1 MRKIFIA
8 VILLFISAFSI
19 SAQSKWS
26 GNESP
31 TYDELHLTLKQLASK
46 NKEVE
51 LYNMGNSDYGLP
63 IYVCFV
69 NGAGDS
75 TKTFAKAR
83 NETTILINNAIHP
96 GEPDGVNAM
105 LLWLEEWIKAG
116 KKTKDL
122 PVIAFIPA
130 YNVGGMM
137 NRSSTSRANQN
148 GPEEYGFRGNARNL
162 DLNRDFIKMDAE
174 NTFTFAR
181 IFHSLDPD
189 VFVDNHVSNGAD
201 YQYTLTYISSLKE
214 RLAPSIQRL
223 TYEKLIPELKSQLQ
237 KRGTDLFPYVEL
249 KGETPAEGIVA
260 FNDLPRYAM
269 GYASLFHSL
278 SFTVET
284 HMLKPFPERVQ
295 VTKQFMEE
303 LTKWTFD
310 NKKAIELSRK
320 SARGWEK
327 NLNFFKFNYKISEQ
341 KDTILFKGFEHSFPI
356 NETTNLKRLFYD
368 RSKPYKR
375 NIPYYCYAIV
385 QDSVL
390 VPAFYVVGA
399 QEKATIN
406 RLLANNIKFQTL
418 KSDSLIELTV
428 SVVADFKSNSKP
440 YEGHFKHREIQIKQ
454 KTLEMKLKK
463 GDIIIPSKQQGAFFI
478 HSVLQSRAE
487 DSYLSWNFYDSYLQQ
502 KEYFSNY
509 VFIDQIEEILKANPT
524 LKATFEA
531 KKETDSTFRNSEWEQ
546 LYFIYSNSP
555 YFEQT
560 FMRLPVYEKFN

>member
-1 MRKIFIA
+1 MRKLFKSI
-8 VILLFISAFSI
+8 ILVLISAFSI
-19 SAQSKWS
+19 TAQSKWA

-46 NKEVE
+46 NKEIE

-63 IYVCFV
+63 IYVCIV

-75 TKTFAKAR
+75 TKTFAKAK

-148 GPEEYGFRGNARNL
+148 GPEEYGFRGNARNF

-201 YQYTLTYISSLKE
+201 YQYTLTYISSLKA
-214 RLAPSIQRL
+214 RLAPSIQTL
-223 TYEKLIPELKSQLQ
+223 TYEKLIPELKSQLK

-249 KGETPAEGIVA
+249 KGETPVEGIVA

-284 HMLKPFPERVQ
+284 HMLKPFPERVL

-303 LTKWTFD
+303 LTKWTFE

-320 SARGWEK
+320 SAREWEQ
-327 NLNFFKFNYKISEQ
+327 NMNYFKFNYTISEQ
-341 KDTILFKGFEHSFPI
+341 KDSVLFKGFEHSFPM

-368 RSKPYKR
+368 RSKPYVR
-375 NIPYYCYAIV
+375 FIPNFCHSIAK
-385 QDSVL
+385 DSVV
-390 VPAFYVVGA
+390 VPEFYVVGA
-399 QEKATIN
+399 QEKETIL
-406 RLLANNIKFQTL
+406 RLKANTIQFQTL
-418 KSDSLIELTV
+418 AKDSLMELTV
-428 SVVADFKSNSKP
+428 SVVADYKSNSKP

-454 KTLEMKLKK
+454 KKVEIKLKK
-463 GDIIIPSKQQGAFFI
+463 GDILIPSKQKGAFFI

-509 VFIDQIEEILKANPT
+509 VFIDQVAEILKANPE
-524 LKATFEA
+524 LKAKFMA
-531 KKETDSTFRNSEWEQ
+531 KKDSDTNFRNSEWEQ

-560 FMRLPVYEKFN
+560 FMRLPVYEKLN

>member
-1 MRKIFIA
+1 MKKTSFLF
-8 VILLFISAFSI
+8 ILLISAFQLI
-19 SAQSKWS
+19 SQSKWS
-26 GNESP
+26 GNVSP
-31 TYDELHLTLKQLASK
+31 TYEDLHLLLKKLASK
-46 NKEVE
+46 NKEIE

-63 IYVCFV
+63 IYVCIV

-75 TKTFAKAR
+75 IKTFEKAKK
-83 NETTILINNAIHP
+83 ETTILINNAIHP

-105 LLWLEEWIKAG
+105 LFWLEEWIKAG

-122 PVIAFIPA
+122 PIIAFIPA

-137 NRSSTSRANQN
+137 NRSCTSRANQN

-181 IFHSLDPD
+181 IFHGLDPD

-201 YQYTLTYISSLKE
+201 YQYTLTYISSLKA
-214 RLAPSIQRL
+214 RLAPSIQTL
-223 TYEKLIPELKSQLQ
+223 TYEKLIPELKSQLK

-249 KGETPAEGIVA
+249 KGETPVEGIVA

-284 HMLKPFPERVQ
+284 HMLKPFPERVL

-303 LTKWTFD
+303 LTKWTFE

-320 SARGWEK
+320 SAREWEQ
-327 NLNFFKFNYKISEQ
+327 NMNYFKFNYTISEQ
-341 KDTILFKGFEHSFPI
+341 NDSVLFKGFEHSFPM

-368 RSKPYKR
+368 RSKPYER
-375 NIPYYCYAIV
+375 FIPNFCHSIAK
-385 QDSVL
+385 DSVV
-390 VPAFYVVGA
+390 VPEFYVVGA
-399 QEKATIN
+399 QEKETIL
-406 RLLANNIKFQTL
+406 RLKANTIQFQTL
-418 KSDSLIELTV
+418 TKDSLMELTV
-428 SVVADFKSNSKP
+428 SVVADYKSNSKP

-454 KTLEMKLKK
+454 KKVEIKLKK
-463 GDIIIPSKQQGAFFI
+463 GDILIPSKQQGAFFI

-509 VFIDQIEEILKANPT
+509 VFIDQVAEILKANPE
-524 LKATFEA
+524 LKAKFMV
-531 KKETDSTFRNSEWEQ
+531 KKDSDANFRNSEWEQ

-560 FMRLPVYEKFN
+560 FMRLPVYEKLN

>member
-1 MRKIFIA
+1 MKKTSFLF
-8 VILLFISAFSI
+8 ILLISAFQLI
-19 SAQSKWS
+19 SQSKWS
-26 GNESP
+26 GNVSP
-31 TYDELHLTLKQLASK
+31 TYEDLHLLLKKIASK
-46 NKEVE
+46 NKEIE

-63 IYVCFV
+63 IYVCIV

-75 TKTFAKAR
+75 IKTFEKAKK
-83 NETTILINNAIHP
+83 ETTILINNAIHP

-122 PVIAFIPA
+122 PIIAFIPA

-137 NRSSTSRANQN
+137 NRSCTSRANQN

-181 IFHSLDPD
+181 IFHGLDPD

-201 YQYTLTYISSLKE
+201 YQYTLTYISSLKA
-214 RLAPSIQRL
+214 RLAPSIQTL
-223 TYEKLIPELKSQLQ
+223 TYEKLIPVLKSQLQ

-249 KGETPAEGIVA
+249 KGETPAEGIVT

-269 GYASLFHSL
+269 GYASLFHSI

-295 VTKQFMEE
+295 GTKQFMEE
-303 LTKWTFD
+303 LTKWTFE
-310 NKKAIELSRK
+310 NKKEIELSRK
-320 SARGWEK
+320 SAREWEQ
-327 NLNFFKFNYKISEQ
+327 NLNYFKFNFTISDE
-341 KDTILFKGFEHSFPI
+341 KDSILFKGYEHSFPVDEI
-356 NETTNLKRLFYD
+356 TNLKRLYYD
-368 RSKPYKR
+368 RNKPYER
-375 NIPYYCYAIV
+375 FIPNYCHAIAK
-385 QDSVL
+385 DSVV
-390 VPAFYVVGA
+390 VPEFYVVGA
-399 QEKATIN
+399 QEKETIS
-406 RLLANNIKFQTL
+406 RLKANNIQFQTL
-418 KSDSLIELTV
+418 TNDTLMELTV

-454 KTLEMKLKK
+454 KKLKLLVKK
-463 GDIIIPSKQQGAFFI
+463 GDVLIPSKQQGAFFI
-478 HSVLQSRAE
+478 HSVLQSKAE

-509 VFIDQIEEILKANPT
+509 VFIDQVAEILSSNPS
-524 LKATFEA
+524 LKATFME
-531 KKETDSTFRNSEWEQ
+531 KKANDVNFRNSEWEQ
-546 LYFIYSNSP
+546 LYFIYSNST

-560 FMRLPVYEKFN
+560 FMRLPVYEKLD

>member
-1 MRKIFIA
+1 MRKILTTL
-8 VILLFISAFSI
+8 VLLFIVTISAT
-19 SAQSKWS
+19 AQSKWS

-31 TYDELHLTLKQLASK
+31 TYEELHLILKQLASK
-46 NKEVE
+46 HKEIE

-63 IYVCFV
+63 IYVCIV

-75 TKTFAKAR
+75 TKTFVKAK

-105 LLWLEEWIKAG
+105 LLWLEEWIANG
-116 KKTKDL
+116 KKIKNL

-201 YQYTLTYISSLKE
+201 YQYTLTYIASLKE
-214 RLAPSIQRL
+214 RLAPSIQAI
-223 TYEKLIPELKSQLQ
+223 TYEKLIPDLTTQLH
-237 KRGTDLFPYVEL
+237 KRGTDLFPYVDL

-303 LTKWTFD
+303 LTKWTYD
-310 NKKAIELSRK
+310 NKKSIELSRK
-320 SARGWEK
+320 KAREWETDQDY
-327 NLNFFKFNYKISEQ
+327 FKYNYQITEI
-341 KDTILFKGFEHSFPI
+341 KDSILFKGFEHSFPT

-368 RSKPYKR
+368 RSKPYER
-375 NIPYYCYAIV
+375 YIPHYSRSIAK
-385 QDSVL
+385 DSARI
-390 VPAFYVVGA
+390 PTFYVVGA
-399 QEKATIN
+399 QEKETIA
-406 RLLANNIKFQTL
+406 RLKANAIQFETL
-418 KSDSLIELTV
+418 NSDSSMNLQV
-428 SVVADFKSNSKP
+428 SIVSDYKSNTKP
-440 YEGHFKHREIQIKQ
+440 YEGHFKHREIQVKQ
-454 KTLEMKLKK
+454 KKVELQLKK
-463 GDIIIPSKQQGAFFI
+463 GDILISTKQQGAFFI

-487 DSYLSWNFYDSYLQQ
+487 DSYFSWNFYDSYLQQ

-509 VFIDQIEEILKANPT
+509 VFIDQVAEILKSNPE
-524 LKATFEA
+524 LKVTFEE
-531 KKETDSTFRNSEWEQ
+531 KKASDPNFKNSEWEQ

-560 FMRLPVYEKFN
+560 FMRLPVYEKH

>member
-1 MRKIFIA
+1 MKKTSFLF
-8 VILLFISAFSI
+8 ILLISAFQLI
-19 SAQSKWS
+19 SQSKWS
-26 GNESP
+26 GNVSP
-31 TYDELHLTLKQLASK
+31 TYEDLHLLLKKLASK
-46 NKEVE
+46 NKEIE

-63 IYVCFV
+63 IYVCIV

-75 TKTFAKAR
+75 TKTFAKAK

-105 LLWLEEWIKAG
+105 LLWLEEWINTG

-137 NRSSTSRANQN
+137 NRSATSRANQN
-148 GPEEYGFRGNARNL
+148 GPEEYGFRGNSRNF

-201 YQYTLTYISSLKE
+201 YQYTLTYISSLKA
-214 RLAPSIQRL
+214 RLAPSIQTL
-223 TYEKLIPELKSQLQ
+223 TYEKLIPELKSQLK

-303 LTKWTFD
+303 LTKWTFE

-320 SARGWEK
+320 SARKWEQ
-327 NLNFFKFNYKISEQ
+327 NMNYFKFNYTISEQ
-341 KDTILFKGFEHSFPI
+341 KDSVLFKGFEHSFPI

-368 RSKPYKR
+368 RSKPYER
-375 NIPYYCYAIV
+375 FIPNFCHSIAK
-385 QDSVL
+385 DSVV
-390 VPAFYVVGA
+390 VPEFYVVGA
-399 QEKATIN
+399 QEKETIL
-406 RLLANNIKFQTL
+406 RLKANTIQFQTL
-418 KSDSLIELTV
+418 AKDSLMELTV
-428 SVVADFKSNSKP
+428 SVVADYKSNSKP

-454 KTLEMKLKK
+454 KKVDIKLKK
-463 GDIIIPSKQQGAFFI
+463 GDILIPSKQQGAFFI
-478 HSVLQSRAE
+478 HSVLQSKAE

-509 VFIDQIEEILKANPT
+509 VFIDQVAEILKANPE
-524 LKATFEA
+524 LKAKFMV
-531 KKETDSTFRNSEWEQ
+531 KKDSDANFRNSEWEQ

-560 FMRLPVYEKFN
+560 FMRLPVYEKLN